1 MVQEFTRDQVASHSS
16 KDDLY
21 LIVRNKVYNASE
33 FVAEHPGG
41 EEVLLEIAG
50 RDATEAYEDA
60 GHSEEADEI
69 LVDLFVGELSANLDV
84 GNPEPVVEPSKPI
97 TGYNKQDLTI
107 SKPRK
112 EATDS
117 APNSLSSFL
126 VHESFQETELV
137 EKTYISHNVVI
148 CRFKLPQS
156 NQTLGLPIGQHLS
169 IGAILTQP
177 DGNTKEF
184 IRSYTPISKSH
195 EAGYFEILVKSYP
208 KGNVSKHIAS
218 LELGDK
224 IRVRGP
230 KGAFLYTP
238 NMVRHIGMVAG
249 GSGITPMLQV
259 IQAVL
264 GGRSSGDTTEID
276 FIFANVGLEDI
287 LLKERLDA
295 LAEMDQGFRVHYVL
309 EKPPSQWKGRVGYV
323 TADMI
328 SELLPKPAQHVKI
341 LVCGPPP
348 MVRSLKISLEDL
360 GFERPLAADNPGNQ
374 VFVF

>member
-1 MVQEFTRDQVASHSS
+1 
-16 KDDLY
+16 
-21 LIVRNKVYNASE
+21 
-33 FVAEHPGG
+33 
-41 EEVLLEIAG
+41 
-50 RDATEAYEDA
+50 
-60 GHSEEADEI
+60 
-69 LVDLFVGELSANLDV
+69 
-84 GNPEPVVEPSKPI
+84 
-97 TGYNKQDLTI
+97 
-107 SKPRK
+107 
-112 EATDS
+112 
-117 APNSLSSFL
+117 
-126 VHESFQETELV
+126 
-137 EKTYISHNVVI
+137 
-148 CRFKLPQS
+148 
-156 NQTLGLPIGQHLS
+156 LGLPTGQHLS

-208 KGNVSKHIAS
+208 KGNISKHIAS

-276 FIFANVGLEDI
+276 FIFANAGLEDI

-295 LAEMDQGFRVHYVL
+295 LAEMDKGFRVHYVL
-309 EKPPSQWKGRVGYV
+309 EKPPSQWNGRVGYV

-328 SELLPKPAQHVKI
+328 SVRNI
-341 LVCGPPP
+341 ICLVEYQ
-348 MVRSLKISLEDL
+348 LY
-360 GFERPLAADNPGNQ
+360 
-374 VFVF
+374 

>member
-1 MVQEFTRDQVASHSS
+1 M
-16 KDDLY
+16 
-21 LIVRNKVYNASE
+21 
-33 FVAEHPGG
+33 
-41 EEVLLEIAG
+41 
-50 RDATEAYEDA
+50 
-60 GHSEEADEI
+60 
-69 LVDLFVGELSANLDV
+69 
-84 GNPEPVVEPSKPI
+84 
-97 TGYNKQDLTI
+97 
-107 SKPRK
+107 
-112 EATDS
+112 
-117 APNSLSSFL
+117 
-126 VHESFQETELV
+126 
-137 EKTYISHNVVI
+137 
-148 CRFKLPQS
+148 
-156 NQTLGLPIGQHLS
+156 
-169 IGAILTQP
+169 TQP

-208 KGNVSKHIAS
+208 KGNISKHIAS

-276 FIFANVGLEDI
+276 FIFANAGLEDI

-295 LAEMDQGFRVHYVL
+295 LAEMDKGFRVHYVL
-309 EKPPSQWKGRVGYV
+309 EKPPSQWNGRVGYV

-328 SELLPKPAQHVKI
+328 SVRNI
-341 LVCGPPP
+341 ICLVEYQ
-348 MVRSLKISLEDL
+348 LY
-360 GFERPLAADNPGNQ
+360 
-374 VFVF
+374 